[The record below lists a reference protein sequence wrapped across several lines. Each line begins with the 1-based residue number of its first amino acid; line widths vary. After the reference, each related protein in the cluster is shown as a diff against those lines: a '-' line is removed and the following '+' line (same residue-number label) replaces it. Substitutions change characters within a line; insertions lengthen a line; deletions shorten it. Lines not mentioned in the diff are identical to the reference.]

1 MEQTE
6 LDWST
11 AEVNAGTLTVTLGS
25 KPPKEWI
32 ARFKTTVR
40 LLNRG
45 SWEKVEVKKGEI
57 SVKTI
62 TAGDEER
69 VRHFLE
75 SAVLEA
81 NSALPPDESNTDSH
95 DAVEDNDDAA
105 SRQDGPDAE
114 MTKRF
119 RAFASSDSEPPDDQK
134 S

>member
-1 MEQTE
+1 MEQTQ

-11 AEVNAGTLTVTLGS
+11 AEVHDGTLTINLDG

-40 LLNRG
+40 LLNHG
-45 SWEKVEVKKGEI
+45 SWEKVELKKGKI
-57 SVKTI
+57 TVKTI
-62 TAGDEER
+62 TVGDEDR

-81 NSALPPDESNTDSH
+81 DTVLAPDES
-95 DAVEDNDDAA
+95 DADADDDAEDNDDAA
-105 SRQDGPDAE
+105 STQDGPDVE
-114 MTKRF
+114 LTERF
-119 RAFASSDSEPPDDQK
+119 RAFASSDSEPSQDRA

>member
-1 MEQTE
+1 MERTK

-11 AEVNAGTLTVTLGS
+11 AEVHGGILAVALDG

-32 ARFKTTVR
+32 ARFESTVQ
-40 LLNRG
+40 LLNHG
-45 SWEKVEVKKGEI
+45 SWEKVELKKREI

-62 TAGDEER
+62 TVGEEDR

-81 NSALPPDESNTDSH
+81 NGAVASDESDTDLD
-95 DAVEDNDDAA
+95 DAGGDDDDAA
-105 SRQDGPDAE
+105 SRQDGPDTE

-119 RAFASSDSEPPDDQK
+119 RAFASIDSESSRAQE

>member
-1 MEQTE
+1 MEQTQ

-11 AEVNAGTLTVTLGS
+11 AEVHDGTLTVTLDG
-25 KPPKEWI
+25 KPPKEWR

-40 LLNRG
+40 LLDHG
-45 SWEKVEVKKGEI
+45 SWKVELKKGEI

-62 TAGDEER
+62 TVGDEDR

-81 NSALPPDESNTDSH
+81 NGALAPDESDTDG
-95 DAVEDNDDAA
+95 EDNDDAA
-105 SRQDGPDAE
+105 SRQDGPDTE
-114 MTKRF
+114 MTERF
-119 RAFASSDSEPPDDQK
+119 RAFASTGSDPANDRES